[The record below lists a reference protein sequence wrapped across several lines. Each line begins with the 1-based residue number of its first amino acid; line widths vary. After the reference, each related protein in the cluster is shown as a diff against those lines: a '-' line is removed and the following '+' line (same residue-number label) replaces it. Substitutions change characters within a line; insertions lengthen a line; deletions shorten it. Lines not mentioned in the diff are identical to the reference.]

1 VTISGPLFLLLPS
14 VSKVKLKNI
23 EHLGLFCYGIAMHA
37 LKDFLANRQ
46 VQKII
51 RWVFLL
57 LLGGAIFVT
66 IYFTGERSLQR
77 TCDSCFAPGCVLIGL
92 GFFSLVNHWGGF
104 DFFLYGTSA
113 SLGALRKGTPKQYE
127 DVMDYKEQKKEY
139 RESSGPVY
147 LLYFIYGVLW
157 LAVSIVFY
165 CLYRSAL

>member
-1 VTISGPLFLLLPS
+1 VS
-14 VSKVKLKNI
+14 VSGILFSGFSFAFYSESKNI
-23 EHLGLFCYGIAMHA
+23 EHFGLFWYCIAMHA
-37 LKDFLANRQ
+37 LKEFLADRH

-57 LLGGAIFVT
+57 LLGGAIFLI

-113 SLGALRKGTPKQYE
+113 SLSALRKGTPKPYE

-147 LLYFIYGVLW
+147 LPYFIYGVLW
-157 LAVSIVFY
+157 LAVSLVFY
-165 CLYRSAL
+165 CLYRSVL